1 MVTCS
6 YCYEMVPKAARKAS
20 DVCPFCF
27 HRLPEPEPTPVPQ
40 AASIVEEPAV
50 YIDPT
55 VAAIQ
60 QAQAQAAAA
69 PKGNKNMVIAGAV
82 AGVLVLGAVLFF
94 VFGGGNSKGGAGG
107 KAEQGL
113 NPKLVPSLKTLHKSV
128 MAKTE
133 NFFKKTCQPFSDS
146 GYNFTSQMVLQGDDW
161 KALIEP
167 GSGSSVQN
175 EDWYLCPLKFIEI
188 RSKADI
194 KLLVET
200 RYQSGGLFGSAKSF
214 AKVALSGESLKTGF
228 TLPAQEQFIENWSDV
243 KGTFYVKM
251 SFLNGT
257 SDALKALSGAYTD
270 FRFGRNGY
278 IKMHG
283 VKLVQ
288 TEPQS
293 GNQQY
298 GKFEA
303 VIPGWFGE
311 ARTKELRDWGTGCNN
326 DVTEQ
331 FRKIAQEM
339 IDRHDDLEEFKDSP
353 QLKEYLDAAEKAGKA
368 LCQAMPDVMKA
379 IEMYDQGKGGE
390 VAGVEASLKAALE
403 AARKAFTQELV
414 AQLDAIAAKK

>member
-1 MVTCS
+1 MVTCT
-6 YCYEMVPKAARKAS
+6 YCYEMVTKAARKAS
-20 DVCPFCF
+20 DVCPFCY
-27 HRLPEPEPTPVPQ
+27 HRLPEPPPTPVPV
-40 AASIVEEPAV
+40 ANDVPAEPAV
-50 YIDPT
+50 YVDPT

-60 QAQAQAAAA
+60 QAQAAAAAA
-69 PKGNKNMVIAGAV
+69 PKGNKNVVIIGAV
-82 AGVLVLGAVLFF
+82 AGVLVLGAILFF
-94 VFGGGNSKGGAGG
+94 VLGGGGSKGGAGG
-107 KAEQGL
+107 KKEEGL

-128 MAKTE
+128 LAKTE
-133 NFFKKTCQPFSDS
+133 NFFKKTCQPFQET
-146 GYNFTSQMVLQGDDW
+146 GYNFTSELVLKGDEW
-161 KALIEP
+161 KALIQP
-167 GSGSSVQN
+167 GSGSSTQN
-175 EDWYLCPLKFIEI
+175 EDWYLCPLKFIEM

-194 KLLVET
+194 KLKVET
-200 RYQSGGLFGSAKSF
+200 RYQSGGLFGSAKNF
-214 AKVALSGESLKTGF
+214 AKVALEGESLKMGF
-228 TLPAQEQFIENWSDV
+228 TLPTQEQFIESWGDV

-251 SFLNGT
+251 GFLNST
-257 SDALKALSGAYTD
+257 SDALKALNGSYTD
-270 FRFGRNGY
+270 FRFGREAY

-288 TEPQS
+288 TEPQG
-293 GNQQY
+293 GNAMF

-379 IEMYDQGKGGE
+379 IELYDQGK
-390 VAGVEASLKAALE
+390 AGDVSAVEASLKAALE
-403 AARKAFTQELV
+403 AARKAFTQDLE